1 MLWQLW
7 IHSCI
12 SSGSKKIRTHTTANK
27 SFDWWSNDN
36 CFFWR
41 ITLSK
46 LLNFDKVVDLSV
58 PSMIEPYGI
67 VVPWPKEESYLLAPI
82 RPFQSMVCVT
92 SSSYLPS
99 IHECVMCTTESTD
112 IIVSPYIYNNTF
124 FFHSPAF
131 SPHSS
136 IIGHTH
142 TQCILIYQTA
152 LSSVSCY
159 NTYND
164 ERELER

>member
-1 MLWQLW
+1 
-7 IHSCI
+7 
-12 SSGSKKIRTHTTANK
+12 
-27 SFDWWSNDN
+27 
-36 CFFWR
+36 
-41 ITLSK
+41 
-46 LLNFDKVVDLSV
+46 
-58 PSMIEPYGI
+58 MIEPYRI
-67 VVPWPKEESYLLAPI
+67 VVPWLKEESYLLA
-82 RPFQSMVCVT
+82 PFQSMVCVT

-99 IHECVMCTTESTD
+99 IHECVMRTTESTD
-112 IIVSPYIYNNTF
+112 IIVSPYIYYNTF

-164 ERELER
+164 ERELEKSRNIFRPTTKDRFEWMTIIANANSRSILIVLIRTQNTFFIFRRN